1 MKYKIPFDLD
11 LFYRQTEITLPYVF
25 SKAYAKRKEIIIWSI
40 VFLVLGISILIG
52 GNNIGALFLAFSA
65 IACFN
70 LFWNNDKY
78 VELKNDYIS
87 RLKTY
92 LEEENKIPE
101 YGVFEFK
108 EDFLIFTDNFSQTET
123 KWENFQEYKIVKS
136 SLLLMR
142 NSEQGDIMVIGE
154 SEIGKLEFQKVI
166 TFVKRKI
173 K

>member
-1 MKYKIPFDLD
+1 MKYKIPFDLE

-78 VELKNDYIS
+78 VELQNDYMS
-87 RLKTY
+87 RLKAY
-92 LEEENKIPE
+92 FEKENKIPE

-108 EDFLIFTDNFSQTET
+108 EDCLIFADNFSQTET
-123 KWENFQEYKIVKS
+123 KWEKFQEYKIVKS

-142 NSEQGDIMVIGE
+142 NSEQGDIMVIGK
-154 SEIGKLEFQKVI
+154 SEVGETEFNKI
-166 TFVKRKI
+166 TTFVKRKL

>member
-1 MKYKIPFDLD
+1 MRYKIPFDLE
-11 LFYRQTEITLPYVF
+11 LYYKQTEITLPFVF

-52 GNNIGALFLAFSA
+52 GNNIGALFLVFSA
-65 IACFN
+65 IAGSN

-78 VELKNDYIS
+78 IELKNDYMT
-87 RLKTY
+87 RLKEY

-101 YGVFEFK
+101 YGVFELK
-108 EDFLIFTDNFSQTET
+108 EDCLIFIDNFSTTET
-123 KWENFQEYKIVKS
+123 KWEDFQEYKIVKS

-154 SEIGKLEFQKVI
+154 SEIGELDFQKVT

>member
-1 MKYKIPFDLD
+1 MKYKIPFDLE
-11 LFYRQTEITLPYVF
+11 LFYKQTEITLRYVF
-25 SKAYAKRKEIIIWSI
+25 SKAYAKRKEIIIWAI
-40 VFLVLGISILIG
+40 VFLILGISILIG

-70 LFWNNDKY
+70 LFWKNDKY
-78 VELKNDYIS
+78 LELKNDYMS
-87 RLKTY
+87 RLKAY
-92 LEEENKIPE
+92 FGEENKIPE

-108 EDFLIFTDNFSQTET
+108 EDFVIFTDNFSQTET

-142 NSEQGDIMVIGE
+142 DSEQGDIMVIGE
-154 SEIGKLEFQKVI
+154 SEIGKEEFQKVI